1 MYALEAEQ
9 GIYEVLQGDFVVKA
23 VYTFE
28 HDSFICFVT
37 ELMIGGDFNSILEE
51 FGRLEKEQAQF
62 YFAELILAVESLH
75 NENIVHR
82 DLKPENIL
90 MDGKGH
96 IRLTDFGLSNKQ
108 NIMRD
113 STGPKSN
120 AGSPLLGPET
130 SNSKLDKFVVKEPPV
145 KNMKVEFKVKQPTKE
160 GEFKVFNAKRASMI
174 RFSHKEAG
182 SPAAGHDKKVRII
195 GTPDYIAPEI
205 LNPERY
211 PVVNEKSV
219 DWWSMGVIL
228 YEFMVGI
235 PPFNADTR
243 EDIFDNIRN
252 LRMEWPEIGNYSCST
267 LNDIKNLCR

>member
-90 MDGKGH
+90 MDDKGH

-113 STGPKSN
+113 ESKSN
-120 AGSPLLGPET
+120 AGSPLLGPQP
-130 SNSKLDKFVVKEPPV
+130 SQARLDKLIVKDPPV
-145 KNMKVEFKVKQPTKE
+145 KNIKVEFKV
-160 GEFKVFNAKRASMI
+160 
-174 RFSHKEAG
+174 
-182 SPAAGHDKKVRII
+182 
-195 GTPDYIAPEI
+195 
-205 LNPERY
+205 NP
-211 PVVNEKSV
+211 
-219 DWWSMGVIL
+219 
-228 YEFMVGI
+228 
-235 PPFNADTR
+235 
-243 EDIFDNIRN
+243 
-252 LRMEWPEIGNYSCST
+252 
-267 LNDIKNLCR
+267 